1 MSILPNPPASGSF
14 VKFADK
20 GDTVSGHIL
29 EIRGDGSTMQNE
41 PCPLLVIDT
50 GDEVV
55 KVTCSQAQLWTK
67 TVELHKAG
75 ELEVGKRIRITLS
88 DVERRP
94 NGHTLK
100 HFDIKLGAAD
110 PAYVPTPQVDELEP
124 F

>member
-1 MSILPNPPASGSF
+1 MDILPAPPASGSF

-20 GDTVSGHIL
+20 GDTIAGHIL
-29 EIRGDGSTMQNE
+29 DIRGDGSTMQNE

-50 GDEVV
+50 GTEVV

-75 ELEVGKRIRITLS
+75 ELAVGKRIRITLS

-100 HFDIKLGAAD
+100 HFEIKVGAGD
-110 PAYVPTPQVDELEP
+110 PAFVPTPPQGDEEP